1 MISLG
6 STRLM
11 AKIVTEFSPGNSG
24 QWRNR
29 FLALIPGL
37 FALAVLLCP
46 VAQAQ
51 GEQKDPPAPS
61 ANLPERAGNLAKQL
75 YGLPLDESGPITSQ
89 IQDLVLMHVQ
99 QWLVDQSNKGA
110 PTDVDVR
117 RELERVFA
125 QVQYPIYAWPAV
137 FLRPWKQATLYGV
150 GYTLGWSDY
159 DRSNVIALFEKGQG
173 QPRLAVISHFAPHT
187 DLHYAFMEPAA
198 TGDFRFLVYG
208 TRLGKSQRRLTA
220 VLYSFDGRTL
230 KPLWQL
236 QDAYDG
242 RISVG
247 RDFVTIR
254 YLNENE
260 YVRQTA
266 QRRKPPRYESTYKA
280 TAHGLELESTRAIP
294 F

>member
-1 MISLG
+1 
-6 STRLM
+6 M
-11 AKIVTEFSPGNSG
+11 ANIVTGFSRGNSG
-24 QWRNR
+24 RWRNR
-29 FLALIPGL
+29 FLALTPGL
-37 FALAVLLCP
+37 FALAVLFCP

-51 GEQKDPPAPS
+51 GEQKDPPAPA

-75 YGLPLDESGPITSQ
+75 YGMPLDESGPITGQ
-89 IQDLVLMHVQ
+89 IQDLVLTHVQ
-99 QWLVDQSNKGA
+99 QWLGDQSSKGA
-110 PTDVDVR
+110 PTDVDIR

-137 FLRPWKQATLYGV
+137 FVRSWKQATLYGI

-173 QPRLAVISHFAPHT
+173 QPRLAVISHFVPHT
-187 DLHYAFMEPAA
+187 DLHYAFMAPAA

-247 RDFVTIR
+247 RDFLTIR
-254 YLNENE
+254 YLNESE

-280 TAHGLELESTRAIP
+280 TPHGLELESTRTIP